1 MKDFRDFGYSVNMRV
16 YILNTNVDN
25 ILTSCRIYCTVS
37 YLKISSFYSFNTL
50 QRRHR
55 THTSLM

>member
-37 YLKISSFYSFNTL
+37 YLIIL
-50 QRRHR
+50 LIQ
-55 THTSLM
+55 HTAEKT